1 MTENETITP
10 SSGNVFADLG
20 FEPEEA
26 GNLRIRADLMIAIK
40 TLIKEK
46 GWTQQVAAHQ
56 FGVSQPR
63 ISEICQG
70 KIELFS
76 VDKLIN
82 MLARGGR
89 QVSVQVLEEVA

>member
-1 MTENETITP
+1 MIEREPVTP

-26 GNLRIRADLMIAIK
+26 ENLRVRADLMLAIK

-46 GWTQQVAAHQ
+46 DWTQQEAARQ

-76 VDKLIN
+76 VDKLIS

-89 QVSVQVLEEVA
+89 QVSVHILEEAV